1 MLKLSLMEDE
11 LELRQVVVEPLR
23 TMFVA
28 VKEVLQELFC
38 PEIGVPGSGQK
49 ELVCCWKC
57 IICLIYDESRRQYDV
72 LVTTGDIPYLSS
84 QVEIIC
90 SSLLIDI

>member
-11 LELRQVVVEPLR
+11 LELGQVVVEPLR

-57 IICLIYDESRRQYDV
+57 IICLIYDKSRRQYDV
-72 LVTTGDIPYLSS
+72 LVTTGGYSIP
-84 QVEIIC
+84 
-90 SSLLIDI
+90 LLIGWDNMFLLAY

>member
-1 MLKLSLMEDE
+1 MLKLYLVEDE

-28 VKEVLQELFC
+28 VKEVLQEPFC
-38 PEIGVPGSGQK
+38 SEIGVPGSGQK

-57 IICLIYDESRRQYDV
+57 IICLINDESRR
-72 LVTTGDIPYLSS
+72 
-84 QVEIIC
+84 
-90 SSLLIDI
+90 